1 MKKKNGE
8 KQKKIEHRNVG
19 PVRVES
25 TADLSE
31 AGDLF
36 ARCDEMVENRCEVF
50 IHNVDYL
57 CKKNNI
63 TQGYL
68 CDVGLEGTLKSPQ
81 LTSYKHVGQDIPIHN
96 IALIAAY
103 FNETIESMCST
114 LLDEPQASIN
124 PTLTGISR
132 PIEEYNK
139 YLGTYDL
146 AYFDTSE
153 PVGRNTKTTAQ
164 SLNKGIL
171 TVYPGNAVN
180 GAATL
185 RVVAF
190 VNCSD
195 EEHDKIRAAIKS
207 AQENNKNP
215 DFHAC
220 YQHIAAHSKRGNDVN
235 RMKCLYEGKLELSDR
250 VAEATLR
257 QVCGS
262 DVVHMVAHN
271 RAAASASGKAY
282 RGGLATMMS
291 ISRGAEHMPCIQPV
305 IISKR
310 GFSGIS
316 AEALANYLYMCPPQV
331 DARECTEKIINYMRM
346 LYSPSEAS
354 SISSF
359 SEEDKHYC
367 LESFVEKQITDAMR
381 RNLLSYYK
389 VSVEMD
395 YMIYKAI
402 CGEQSAN

>member
-1 MKKKNGE
+1 MAKKNG
-8 KQKKIEHRNVG
+8 KVQAKNEHRNVG
-19 PVRVES
+19 PVRVKS

-31 AGDLF
+31 AGDLL

-57 CKKNNI
+57 CKKNNL

-68 CDVGLEGTLKSPQ
+68 CDHALGGFLKSPQ
-81 LTSYKHVGQDIPIHN
+81 LTSYKHAGKDIPIRTMG
-96 IALIAAY
+96 LIAAY
-103 FNETIESMCST
+103 FNETIESMCGT
-114 LLDEPQASIN
+114 LLDEPQAAAN
-124 PTLTGISR
+124 PTLTGVTR
-132 PIEEYNK
+132 PITECNK

-153 PVGRNTKTTAQ
+153 PVGRNTKTTAR

-185 RVVAF
+185 QVVAF
-190 VNCSD
+190 VNCS
-195 EEHDKIRAAIKS
+195 EEELAKIHAAIKS
-207 AQENNKNP
+207 AQEQNTNP
-215 DFHAC
+215 DYRAC
-220 YQHIAAHSKRGNDVN
+220 YQYVAEHSRVGADTN
-235 RMKCLYEGKLELSDR
+235 RMKCLYEGKLELTDR

-257 QVCGS
+257 QACGS

-271 RAAASASGKAY
+271 RAAASASGKPY

-291 ISRGAEHMPCIQPV
+291 VSRGAEHMPCIQSV

-310 GFSGIS
+310 GFSNLS

-331 DARECTEKIINYMRM
+331 EVKECTEKIISYMRM
-346 LYSPSEAS
+346 LYTAGEESP
-354 SISSF
+354 ISSF
-359 SEEDKHYC
+359 SEDDKRYC
-367 LESFVEKQITDAMR
+367 LESFAEKQITDAMR

-395 YMIYKAI
+395 YMIYKAV
-402 CGEQSAN
+402 CGEQSAD